1 MLSVQASRKK
11 CIYILLIILISSYA
25 IWRTLDEFLYIEQE
39 IIYKESIGKVSVLYI
54 TKSNAG
60 ATTSNVY
67 KYYLA
72 SSKISGENFLGEVRN
87 GYAPF
92 LITTDPDAKVETEE
106 NAIYIKVSGKIYHFS
121 NTSYSTLIYLNS
133 SPF

>member
-11 CIYILLIILISSYA
+11 CIYILLIILISFYA

-72 SSKISGENFLGEVRN
+72 SSKISGETFLGEVRH

-92 LITTDPDAKVETEE
+92 LITTDPEAKVETEE
-106 NAIYIKVSGKIYHFS
+106 NAIYIKVSGKIYYFS
-121 NTSYSTLIYLNS
+121 NLSYSTLIYLNS

>member
-1 MLSVQASRKK
+1 MLSVLVSRKK
-11 CIYILLIILISSYA
+11 IYILLPILISSYG
-25 IWRTLDEFLYIEQE
+25 IWCAVDEFIYIEQD
-39 IIYKESIGKVSVLYI
+39 IIRKENIGKVSVLYI
-54 TKSNAG
+54 TESNAG

-72 SSKISGENFLGEVRN
+72 SSKKSEEAFLGDVRN

-92 LITTDPDAKVETEE
+92 LITTDPEAKVESKE
-106 NAIYIKVSGKIYHFS
+106 NALYITVSGKIYQFS
-121 NTSYSTLIYLNS
+121 NISYSTFIYLNS